1 MEEKNEVQDFDLDD
15 ILTEFHE
22 TDTGEPPEVEA
33 DEELEQLLQMPQL
46 TITPVVVRTSEAVK
60 EMLEEKEPAVSK
72 EDTVVFRPLQID
84 PDYPPVLAD
93 TGVIPE
99 ETVTA
104 DTVAIPVEELL
115 GDTTVI
121 PDTAAPAEPV
131 PEPAFDVAPEFIPE
145 PILFQ
150 PKGAKLR
157 ELKKKLMEGPE
168 KRFYALT
175 ETGTGRLQ
183 AAIAASLLIVAG
195 CVAITALF
203 TLNRIPTSRLRL
215 VIFSQ
220 VLAMLLSGLLGS
232 HLMIDSLADLLKGK
246 FSINTLLTL
255 TFAACVADS
264 LLCLRDLRVPCCA
277 AFSLEM
283 TFALMARYQKRTTEL
298 SQMDTMRKASR
309 LNGIIKVEDYYEGR
323 DGFLRREAQVED
335 FMDTY
340 NKVSGPEL
348 VQSIY
353 AGLSFIACI
362 AIAVF
367 AFVMHGLELAVQI
380 LATSLL
386 VAVPASFFVS
396 VSRPMA
402 ILEKRFHMV
411 GTLICGWESVKDLCG
426 KAVYPLRDRDLFP
439 KGSTKLNGV
448 KFYGDREPDE
458 VVSYAAAL
466 IKAGGGGLVPVFE
479 QLRTSRNA
487 MEYVAENFQ
496 YYGNGGIGG
505 EVCGEPVLL
514 GTLNFLQDMGVEIP
528 EGTMVSQAVYVSV
541 DGQLSAV
548 CAISYAKMRSAAAGL
563 VTLNS
568 YRKITPVMLCGDF
581 MLTEEFIRTKF
592 DIKTRRIVFPARED
606 RDRLKKRRPDPQE
619 PVLAITTRDE
629 LISAAYA
636 VTGARAL
643 RQATKLG
650 VTIHLLG
657 GILGMLIMLV
667 LAYLGTTD
675 LLTPVHVLL
684 YQLVWAVPG
693 LLVTEWTRTV

>member
-1 MEEKNEVQDFDLDD
+1 MEDKNELQDFDLDD
-15 ILTEFHE
+15 ILNEFHE
-22 TDTGEPPEVEA
+22 TDTDEQPEVEA
-33 DEELEQLLQMPQL
+33 DEELEQLLHMPQL
-46 TITPVVVRTSEAVK
+46 TITPVVVRTSDSVK
-60 EMLEEKEPAVSK
+60 ELLEEPSVSA
-72 EDTVVFRPLQID
+72 EDTLVFTPLQMED
-84 PDYPPVLAD
+84 TAEGD
-93 TGVIPE
+93 TGVIPGSA
-99 ETVTA
+99 TA
-104 DTVAIPVEELL
+104 DTIAVPAEELL

-121 PDTAAPAEPV
+121 PDGETPEVPAA
-131 PEPAFDVAPEFIPE
+131 EPAFEVEPEFIPE

-150 PKGAKLR
+150 PKGTKLR
-157 ELKKKLMEGPE
+157 ELKKKLMDGPE
-168 KRFYALT
+168 KRFYELT
-175 ETGTGRLQ
+175 EIGTGRLQ
-183 AAIAASLLIVAG
+183 AAILISLLIVIG
-195 CVAITALF
+195 CGVITTLF
-203 TLNRIPTSRLRL
+203 AMDRIPASRLRL

-232 HLMIDSLADLLKGK
+232 HLMIDSIADLMKGK
-246 FSINTLLTL
+246 FRINTLLTI
-255 TFAACVADS
+255 TFVACVADS
-264 LLCLRDLRVPCCA
+264 ILCLRDLRVPCCA

-283 TFALMARYQKRTTEL
+283 TFALMARCQNRATEM

-309 LNGIIKVEDYYEGR
+309 LGGIIKVEEYYEGKV
-323 DGFLRREAQVED
+323 GLMRREAQVED
-335 FMDTY
+335 FMETY
-340 NKVSGPEL
+340 QKVSGPEL

-353 AGLSFIACI
+353 AGLSLIACI
-362 AIAVF
+362 AIAVV
-367 AFVMHGLELAVQI
+367 AFLFHGLNLAVQI
-380 LATSLL
+380 LTTSLL
-386 VAVPASFFVS
+386 VAVPASFFIS

-426 KAVYPLRDRDLFP
+426 KAVFPLRDRDLFP

-448 KFYGDREPDE
+448 KFYGDRDPDE

-479 QLRTSRNA
+479 QLRTSRSAPENT
-487 MEYVAENFQ
+487 VENFQ

-514 GTLNFLQDMGVEIP
+514 GTLAFLQDMGVEIP
-528 EGTMVSQAVYVSV
+528 EGTMVSQAVYVSI

-548 CAISYAKMRSAAAGL
+548 CAISYAKMRSTAAGL

-581 MLTEEFIRTKF
+581 MLTEEFIRNKF
-592 DIKTRRIVFPARED
+592 EIKTRRIVFPTREE
-606 RDRLKKRRPDPQE
+606 REQLKKRRPDPEE
-619 PVLAITTRDE
+619 PVLAITTREE
-629 LISAAYA
+629 LLSAAYA

-657 GILGMLIMLV
+657 GILGLVIMLA
-667 LAYLGTTD
+667 LAYLGSTE

-684 YQLVWAVPG
+684 YQLVWAIPG